1 MRKIISRFGLIYVL
15 ILFVFSGVAFAQ
27 ENSSD
32 FNVRVRAESA
42 NVRGAPSVESQPVA
56 SVFRGDLLQV
66 VSRNLDGSWFEVR
79 RLGRLTNLG
88 WIFGKVIE
96 WDFQVEDLPL
106 GDFVTG
112 VIGPTPLTYRPEF
125 GVTTLQG
132 ASLRDRP
139 SRSGTFIRN
148 IPPLITIP
156 VLERNQDGTW
166 LHINYLG
173 FDGWIS
179 GAAVRRVPYV
189 LEIPEAAGLPPL
201 ETLRVVVIPVE
212 IQQAQID
219 RLREFILA
227 RRELAYNLE
236 IFWWAVFRGEV
247 MPCDAPEAVAKYPYT
262 AQDVREL
269 PELQRYAPR
278 LGTAVDYLNDALVP
292 FENCGVTPPQMVI
305 EARDGA
311 INARVIFNATLD
323 LVDLLEEDV
332 VQARR

>member
-1 MRKIISRFGLIYVL
+1 MSKIMKRICLIFAL
-15 ILFVFSGVAFAQ
+15 AFFVSAVSAQ
-27 ENSSD
+27 ETN
-32 FNVRVRAESA
+32 FIVRVQAESA
-42 NVRGAPSVESQPVA
+42 NVRIAPSVDAQPSA
-56 SVFRGDLLQV
+56 SVFRDDRLQV

-79 RLGRLTNLG
+79 RIGRLTNLG

-96 WDFQVEDLPL
+96 WDFPVEELPL

-112 VIGPTPLTYRPEF
+112 VVGPTPLTYRPEF
-125 GVTTLQG
+125 AVTVLEG
-132 ASLRDRP
+132 ASLRNIP
-139 SRSGTFIRN
+139 SRRGGFIRT

-156 VLERNQDGTW
+156 VLERNQDGSW

-173 FDGWIS
+173 YDGWIA
-179 GAAVRRVPYV
+179 GFTVRRTPNVMD
-189 LEIPEAAGLPPL
+189 IPEAAGLPPL
-201 ETLRVVVIPVE
+201 ETLPVVIIPVE

-247 MPCDAPEAVAKYPYT
+247 MPCDAPEAVTKYPYT
-262 AQDVREL
+262 AEDVREL
-269 PELQRYAPR
+269 PELQRYTPR
-278 LGTAVDYLNDALVP
+278 LGTAIDYLNEAVAP
-292 FENCGVTPPQMVI
+292 FNNCGVTPPQTVI

-311 INARVIFNATLD
+311 INARVIFDATLD
-323 LVDLLEEDV
+323 LVDILEKDI

>member
-1 MRKIISRFGLIYVL
+1 MSKIIKSIWPIFAL
-15 ILFVFSGVAFAQ
+15 VFSVISGAASAQ
-27 ENSSD
+27 DNN
-32 FNVRVRAESA
+32 FIVRVRAESA
-42 NVRGAPSVESQPVA
+42 HVRIAPSVASQSIA
-56 SVFRGDLLQV
+56 SMFRDDRLEV
-66 VSRNLDGSWFEVR
+66 VSRNLDGTWFEVR
-79 RLGRLTNLG
+79 RIGRLTNLG
-88 WIFGKVIE
+88 WIFGRVIE
-96 WDFQVEDLPL
+96 WDFRVEDLPL

-112 VIGPTPLTYRPEF
+112 AIGPTPLTYRPEF
-125 GVTTLQG
+125 AVTMLQG

-139 SRSGTFIRN
+139 GRSGSFIRN

-156 VLERNQDGTW
+156 VLERNQDGSW
-166 LHINYLG
+166 LHVNYLG
-173 FDGWIS
+173 YDGWI
-179 GAAVRRVPYV
+179 AAFTTRRSPRV
-189 LEIPEAAGLPPL
+189 LAIPEATGLPPL
-201 ETLRVVVIPVE
+201 ETLPVVLIPVE

-219 RLREFILA
+219 GLREFIVV

-278 LGTAVDYLNDALVP
+278 LGTAVDYLNNALVP

-305 EARDGA
+305 RARDGA
-311 INARVIFNATLD
+311 INARVIFDATLD
-323 LVDLLEEDV
+323 LIDILEKDV